1 MELEGCSMIT
11 LFIFSFLAGFFTALS
26 PCILPVLP
34 AILSAGVAGGRLR
47 PLGTIVGLICSFTFF
62 TLLLTWL
69 IRVTGFSPSILRYI
83 AIALI
88 FFFGLVM
95 IFPRLSN
102 WFAKVT
108 TPMANLGQKIQS
120 SKPKDGFWGGVVF
133 GLALGLLWTPC
144 AGPILGAI
152 TTLVASQTIS
162 STVVIMTL
170 LYSVGAGIP
179 LFFFAYGS
187 AKLIKTSRLL
197 SRYTE
202 GIRQFF
208 GVLMIGFALLLTF
221 NWDML
226 ISQKLSQFFPQW
238 ISEKNFHV
246 EVQNSNSLP
255 NDGKAPELV
264 GIEAW
269 INSPPLT
276 LSELKGKV
284 VLVDFWTYSCINCL
298 RTIPHLENWYQ
309 DYKDKG
315 FVIIGVHTPEFVF
328 ERELENVKKAV
339 HDLGITYPVAL
350 DNNYA
355 TWNAYQNQYWPAH
368 FLIDQ
373 EGVIRMEH
381 FGEGEYTETENGI
394 RMLLGMSPLNR
405 KDEAVSTR
413 PTSPE
418 TYLGLSRGRS
428 YKSSLS
434 SYKTANYRDET
445 SSLKEDEVGLKG
457 PWLVQ
462 DEHIQSK
469 GVDSDLELNFL
480 SAKVYLV
487 LGGSNQ
493 TPLEIL
499 LDGKPYGTIDV
510 DGDKKYN
517 IVSTSYG
524 RHLLSLKVPQGIRA
538 YAFTFGDE

>member
-1 MELEGCSMIT
+1 MIT
-11 LFIFSFLAGFFTALS
+11 LFVFSFLAGFFTALS

-69 IRVTGFSPSILRYI
+69 IQVTGLSPSILRYI

-95 IFPRLSN
+95 IFPKLSN
-102 WFAKVT
+102 WFAKIT
-108 TPMANLGQKIQS
+108 TPIADLGQKIQS
-120 SKPKDGFWGGVVF
+120 SKPKEGFLGGFVF

-162 STVVIMTL
+162 ATVIAMTL

-187 AKLIKTSRLL
+187 ARLIKTSRFL

-202 GIRQFF
+202 RIRQFF
-208 GVLMIGFALLLTF
+208 GVLMIAFAVLLTF

-226 ISQKLSQFFPQW
+226 ISQKLSLFFPEW

-246 EVQNSNSLP
+246 EVKKNSSLP
-255 NDGKAPELV
+255 NDGKAPELK
-264 GIEAW
+264 GIAAW

-284 VLVDFWTYSCINCL
+284 VLIDFWTYSCINCL
-298 RTIPHLENWYQ
+298 RTIPHLEKWYQ

-315 FVIIGVHTPEFVF
+315 FVIIGVHTPEFAF
-328 ERELENVKKAV
+328 ERDLDNVKKAV
-339 HDLGITYPVAL
+339 RDLGITYPVAL

-355 TWNAYQNQYWPAH
+355 TWNAYHNQYWPAH
-368 FLIDQ
+368 FLVDQ

-405 KDEAVSTR
+405 KDAAVHTR
-413 PTSPE
+413 FISPE

-428 YKSSLS
+428 YQSSLS
-434 SYKTANYRDET
+434 SYKTATYNNEI

-457 PWLVQ
+457 LWFAQ
-462 DEHIQSK
+462 DEYIEAK
-469 GVDSDLELNFL
+469 GSESYLELNFL
-480 SAKVYLV
+480 STKVYLV
-487 LGGSNQ
+487 LGGSSK

-517 IVSTSYG
+517 IVSASYG

>member
-1 MELEGCSMIT
+1 MVP

-34 AILSAGVAGGRLR
+34 AILAAGVAGGRLR
-47 PLGTIVGLICSFTFF
+47 PLGTILGLICSFTFF

-69 IRVTGFSPSILRYI
+69 IRITGLSPSILRYV

-95 IFPRLSN
+95 IFPKLSN

-108 TPMANLGQKIQS
+108 TPIADLGQKIQS
-120 SKPKDGFWGGVVF
+120 SKPKEGFWGGILF

-162 STVVIMTL
+162 ATVIIMTL

-202 GIRQFF
+202 RIRQFF
-208 GVLMIGFALLLTF
+208 GVLMVGFALLLTF

-226 ISQKLSQFFPQW
+226 ISQKLSQFFPEW

-246 EVQNSNSLP
+246 EVKKNSSLP
-255 NDGKAPELV
+255 NDGKAPELK
-264 GIEAW
+264 GLEAW

-284 VLVDFWTYSCINCL
+284 VLIDFWTYSCINCL
-298 RTIPHLENWYQ
+298 RTIPYLKNWYQ

-328 ERELENVKKAV
+328 EMDLENVKKAV
-339 HDLGITYPVAL
+339 YDLGIEYPVAL
-350 DNNYA
+350 DNHYA
-355 TWNAYQNQYWPAH
+355 TWNAYHNEYWPAH

-405 KDEAVSTR
+405 KDETVSTR
-413 PTSPE
+413 PISPE
-418 TYLGLSRGRS
+418 TYLGLSRGKS
-428 YKSSLS
+428 YKSYLS
-434 SYKTANYRDET
+434 SHKTANYKDEV
-445 SSLKEDEVGLKG
+445 SSLKEDQVGLKG
-457 PWLVQ
+457 PWLVE
-462 DEHIQSK
+462 DEYIEAK
-469 GVDSDLELNFL
+469 GSDSYLELNFL
-480 SAKVYLV
+480 AKEVYLV
-487 LGGSNQ
+487 LGGKSEAS
-493 TPLEIL
+493 LEIV
-499 LDGKPYGTIDV
+499 LDGKPYGHINI

-524 RHLLSLKVPQGIRA
+524 RHLLSLKVPEGIKA